1 MYTSI
6 GLIQSWKYFLSA
18 IADIVF
24 MRTWYPVEVPQFYAT
39 VTSLLLPPA
48 EKAAWVG
55 MKTLGQLKRERSIM
69 GLQKEDSL
77 YKVGNN
83 QAERTL
89 NLYMCVKYGKG
100 IHACLNWNI
109 SLKILSSLY
118 VTGTNFAG
126 FMIFFLKVNERLTIF
141 N

>member
-1 MYTSI
+1 MIKS
-6 GLIQSWKYFLSA
+6 LNYFLLA

-69 GLQKEDSL
+69 APPKEDSL
-77 YKVGNN
+77 YKVGNDK
-83 QAERTL
+83 AERTL
-89 NLYMCVKYGKG
+89 NLYLCVK
-100 IHACLNWNI
+100 
-109 SLKILSSLY
+109 
-118 VTGTNFAG
+118 
-126 FMIFFLKVNERLTIF
+126 
-141 N
+141 